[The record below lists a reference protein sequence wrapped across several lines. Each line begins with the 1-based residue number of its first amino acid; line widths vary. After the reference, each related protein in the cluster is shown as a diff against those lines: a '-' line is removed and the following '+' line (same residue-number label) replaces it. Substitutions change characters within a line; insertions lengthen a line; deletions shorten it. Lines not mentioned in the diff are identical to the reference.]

1 MTSEPDSDS
10 PLELAHVLF
19 TDIVGYSKLLG
30 NQQRELFEQLNEI
43 VCGTRQFQSAEAAG
57 KLVRLPT
64 GDGMALA
71 FFTTPDAPVRCA
83 REISRKLREHPE
95 IRLRMGINSGPVE
108 EVTDVNGRRNVTG
121 AGINL
126 AQRVMDC
133 ADAGHI
139 LLAKRVA
146 DDLAQ
151 YGEWQPHLHD
161 LGKVEA
167 KHGVQVEVV
176 NFYEDGIG
184 NSAVPEKIR
193 RAEEG
198 RAALLTKQRRARRR
212 RISIGILSAVVL
224 LLGLGGGN
232 WVWQRRAALTSAYNL
247 STAGIVEKSIAV
259 LPFEY
264 FGGDKDDAYLAD
276 GVQDDILTDLAKV
289 ADLKVISRRS
299 VAQYRGSTTDVREI
313 GKALQV
319 AYVLEGTVRKVGGNL
334 RVTAQLIDTRTE
346 GEKWAEK
353 YDREFAGIFAI
364 QNEIS
369 ETIADQLKAVLTPQE
384 KVSIE
389 TAPTKDMEAYDLY
402 LRARGLA
409 NAFGLINSVRHENL
423 LKAEPLLQAAI
434 ARDPKF
440 ALAYCLLAEVQW
452 NDPWEEPTPERISQ
466 ARANLETA
474 LNLAPES
481 GEVHL
486 QLGSFY
492 YSVEGQDSK
501 RAEEEF
507 RIAAR
512 KLPNSVVALRAL
524 ADFEGSRGEWGE
536 ALRRSRRA
544 AELDP
549 RDADAAL
556 QLAEVY
562 GALRR
567 YDEAN
572 KVLDNAIAFLP
583 HESTAFLW
591 AEKADQA
598 AARGDTQAAMAALDA
613 HPLRN
618 AGVVGLNLL
627 IANVMVL
634 ERRYDEAAA
643 LLSSLEEI
651 GRTHNTF
658 SSNIISYQRGQ
669 WELELAII
677 ARAQGQKEKTRA
689 AFEASKKD
697 FTDWLVQKPEEP
709 KALGYVAICDAGL
722 GNKEEALRA
731 GRKAQE
737 LWPRS
742 RDYHSSLQVAK
753 QMAVVYAWTGD
764 HRAALAELQELAP
777 LPDCLT
783 YGELKLHPQ
792 WDDLR
797 HEPLFDK
804 ILAVVAKPAT
814 ID

>member
-1 MTSEPDSDS
+1 
-10 PLELAHVLF
+10 
-19 TDIVGYSKLLG
+19 
-30 NQQRELFEQLNEI
+30 
-43 VCGTRQFQSAEAAG
+43 
-57 KLVRLPT
+57 
-64 GDGMALA
+64 
-71 FFTTPDAPVRCA
+71 
-83 REISRKLREHPE
+83 
-95 IRLRMGINSGPVE
+95 MGINSGPVE

-121 AGINL
+121 TGINL

-151 YGEWQPHLHD
+151 YGEWQPHLHN

-184 NSAVPEKIR
+184 NPAVPEKIR

-247 STAGIVEKSIAV
+247 STAGVVEKSIAV

-264 FGGDKDDAYLAD
+264 FGGNKDDAYLAD

-369 ETIADQLKAVLTPQE
+369 ETIADQLKAVLTPEE
-384 KVSIE
+384 KASIE

-402 LRARGLA
+402 LRARSLA
-409 NAFGLINSVRHENL
+409 SAFGRINKVRHENL
-423 LKAEPLLQAAI
+423 LRAEPLLQAAI

-452 NDPWEEPTPERISQ
+452 NDPWQEPTPERITQ

-474 LNLAPES
+474 LKLAPES

-486 QLGSFY
+486 HLGSFY
-492 YSVEGQDSK
+492 QNVGNGQLASQPDMK

-524 ADFEGSRGEWGE
+524 AEFEKSRGRWKE
-536 ALRRSRRA
+536 ALRHSRRA

-549 RDADAAL
+549 RDPDAAL
-556 QLAEVY
+556 ELAEVY
-562 GALRR
+562 SALRR
-567 YDEAN
+567 YPEAD
-572 KVLDNAIAFLP
+572 KVLDNAIAILP
-583 HESTAFLW
+583 HDSTAFLW
-591 AEKADQA
+591 TEKGQQA
-598 AARGDTQAAMAALDA
+598 VARGDTKAAMAALDA
-613 HPLRN
+613 HPFRN
-618 AGVVGLNLL
+618 TGVVGVNWR
-627 IANVMVL
+627 IAEVMVL
-634 ERRYDEAAA
+634 DRRYDEAAA
-643 LLSSLEEI
+643 LVSSLEQI
-651 GRTHNTF
+651 GRTHNTLP
-658 SSNIISYQRGQ
+658 SKDISYERGK

-709 KALGYVAICDAGL
+709 KALGYVAICDAAL

-804 ILAVVAKPAT
+804 VLAVVAKPAT